1 MVLRI
6 DLKIFVFL
14 VLLYF
19 TRQIKIYSFIMLFA
33 LIHEMS
39 HLIVGIFLKLKVKRV
54 TVMPMGLSVEFY
66 LSKDDY
72 NKKVLNSNKLE
83 IKRILVASAGPLV
96 NIIIII
102 ITQFIKINVELK
114 MIIQYS
120 NLMIAVFNLIPIYP
134 LDGGRILKS
143 ILSLIFNKRKA
154 NLYMYKVSNVGLFL
168 ITFLFSILIYY
179 LKNITVLFILG
190 YVWYIVLRENK
201 LFKIKIRMYELINN

>member
-168 ITFLFSILIYY
+168 ITFLFSILIAAS
-179 LKNITVLFILG
+179 L
-190 YVWYIVLRENK
+190 E
-201 LFKIKIRMYELINN
+201 E